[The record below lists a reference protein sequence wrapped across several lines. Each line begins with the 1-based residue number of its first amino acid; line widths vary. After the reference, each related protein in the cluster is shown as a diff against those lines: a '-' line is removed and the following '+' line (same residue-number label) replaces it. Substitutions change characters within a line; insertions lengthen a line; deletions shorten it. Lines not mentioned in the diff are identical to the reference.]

1 MSSASPEFWHRRNDR
16 VGNILSLTAL
26 TCFANCPHGFRL
38 GRCVL
43 RAGFST
49 HSRPPENIA
58 LGINVVGGWD
68 VVIASVQR
76 EQPMSYWGAGSSY
89 PHPPRMDSLRIVRRR
104 RLWVTAGGG
113 AFLRLVATR
122 LIDVF
127 LQHVEAI
134 LKSRTLVAN
143 NRILALFFRRSE
155 RARRSLLRTS
165 SSRSHTGSNSV
176 LISSRSRM
184 RNASMCFSSS
194 AMQRTSHGGA

>member
-1 MSSASPEFWHRRNDR
+1 MCLARRLLDPFPPAR
-16 VGNILSLTAL
+16 KHCVGNKHGGGVGALSL
-26 TCFANCPHGFRL
+26 HQ
-38 GRCVL
+38 
-43 RAGFST
+43 FSV
-49 HSRPPENIA
+49 SNQ
-58 LGINVVGGWD
+58 V
-68 VVIASVQR
+68 
-76 EQPMSYWGAGSSY
+76 SYRGAGSSY

-127 LQHVEAI
+127 LQHVDAI

-194 AMQRTSHGGA
+194 AMQRTSHRRSLKSKTVDNRRLRRS

>member
-1 MSSASPEFWHRRNDR
+1 MCLARRLLDPFPPAR
-16 VGNILSLTAL
+16 RHCVGNQ
-26 TCFANCPHGFRL
+26 HG
-38 GRCVL
+38 
-43 RAGFST
+43 
-49 HSRPPENIA
+49 
-58 LGINVVGGWD
+58 GGWGA
-68 VVIASVQR
+68 VIASIQR
-76 EQPMSYWGAGSSY
+76 EQPMSNWGAGSSY

-127 LQHVEAI
+127 LQHVDAI